1 VSIQRNEIAIYKPNN
16 RYMNSRRKFLQ
27 QAAALTAGGA
37 LLGQSS
43 WANSFYAKT
52 KLPAPG
58 IQLFTLMN
66 EMDKDTEGT
75 LLKVASAGYK
85 NIESAFS
92 KQGGFYGKKPKEFKA
107 LLKDMGMDWR
117 SHHVMG
123 RAFKMPPNFKMPA
136 NMKIPTGPDG
146 KPFSMPVMKNLEDNS
161 QEMVDQVAEAGI
173 PYLVCANINISTGE
187 EIKKSAEVLQRAGEQ
202 AKKAGVQLAYH
213 NHATEFDA
221 TDGIISYD
229 YFTSQIS
236 ADIMKMELDLGW
248 VFKAGK
254 NPVDIFKKNPGRFPL
269 LHVKDMTAAG
279 EIVPFG
285 EGVYDFK
292 EAFRNI
298 DIAGVEYFF
307 LEQDF
312 PKNPFENIVTSV
324 TNFNKFNNTL

>member
-1 VSIQRNEIAIYKPNN
+1 
-16 RYMNSRRKFLQ
+16 MNSRRKFLQ

-43 WANSFYAKT
+43 WANSFLAKT
-52 KLPAPG
+52 KIPAPG

-66 EMDKDTEGT
+66 DMDLDTVGT
-75 LLKVASAGYK
+75 LQKVAAAGYK

-117 SHHVMG
+117 SHHVIG
-123 RAFKMPPNFKMPA
+123 RAFKMPPNMKM
-136 NMKIPTGPDG
+136 PTGPDG

-161 QEMVDQVAEAGI
+161 QEMIDLVAEAGI
-173 PYLVCANINISTGE
+173 PYIVCANINISSGE

-202 AKKAGVQLAYH
+202 AKKAGLQLAYH

-221 TDGIISYD
+221 MDGIVSYD

-254 NPVDIFKKNPGRFPL
+254 NPVEIFKKNPGRFPL
-269 LHVKDMTAAG
+269 LHVKDMTATG

-292 EAFRNI
+292 EAFRNLTI
-298 DIAGVEYFF
+298 GGVEYFF

-312 PKNPFENIVTSV
+312 PKKPFENIVTSV
-324 TNFNKFNNTL
+324 NNFQKFKDTL